1 MKKII
6 FILSIFFGLLPI
18 ILSCKKSPANKQNT
32 QTINVTLKPNQS
44 YQFDL
49 GGFGIEEGA
58 GITKQATHF
67 LISTATRDISGN
79 TPNIIYTYVSA
90 KDYVGTDEVELKSE
104 RGSNGA
110 SPNMIITYTIIKFQ
124 IKN

>member
-6 FILSIFFGLLPI
+6 FILTTFFGFMTLI
-18 ILSCKKSPANKQNT
+18 QSCKKSPANKEDI
-32 QTINVTLKPNQS
+32 QTINVALKANQS

-58 GITKQATHF
+58 GISKQATHF
-67 LISTATRDISGN
+67 LISTATRDTSGN
-79 TPNIIYTYVSA
+79 TPNIIYSYLPA
-90 KDYVGTDEVELKSE
+90 KDFVGTDEVELKSA

-110 SPNMIITYTIIKFQ
+110 SPNMIITFTIIKFQ
-124 IKN
+124 ISN